1 MVDQIGVATGV
12 YNATTVNDQIFE
24 ELRLSSDVALEV
36 QHCWKAFMGAAENR
50 EAAGETICWA
60 LFGPRS
66 QILGSFVAKA
76 TRFMYGLSLI
86 IFSLTDPKGLKDAVE
101 VLGYE
106 HVDLLITVPRV
117 IILREAIV
125 GLLVAKMGPRLSQKA
140 RVGFATML
148 NYVGGSYIFIRQT
161 EFTLRLTLSMV
172 MQEVRMSP
180 FKDENLDDVDL
191 PTDVD

>member
-76 TRFMYGLSLI
+76 TRFMDGLSLI